1 MTADSLAGLR
11 ILVAE
16 DGLMIALLIERFLCD
31 FGCVIVGPVS
41 TVARAT
47 EALEMHEIDG
57 ALLDINLREESVF
70 PVAEKMRIRAL
81 PFILVTSYSV
91 RDVEPELIRMA
102 PRIRKPF
109 TRETLMERMIE
120 VFRPAVA

>member
-1 MTADSLAGLR
+1 MTANSLAGLR

-16 DGLMIALLIERFLCD
+16 DSLMTALLIERFLRD
-31 FGCVIVGPVS
+31 FGCIIAGPVS

-47 EALEMHEIDG
+47 EALDMHEIDG

-70 PVAEKMRIRAL
+70 PVAETMRSRAL
-81 PFILVTSYSV
+81 PFILVTSYAV

-120 VFRPAVA
+120 VFRPSVA

>member
-16 DGLMIALLIERFLCD
+16 DSLMIALLIERFLRD
-31 FGCVIVGPVS
+31 FGCIIVGPVS
-41 TVARAT
+41 TVARAA
-47 EALEMHEIDG
+47 EAIDMHEIDG
-57 ALLDINLREESVF
+57 ALLDINLREESIF
-70 PVAEKMRIRAL
+70 PVAETMRIRAL
-81 PFILVTSYSV
+81 PFILVTSYAM
-91 RDVEPELIRMA
+91 RDVEPELVRMA

-120 VFRPAVA
+120 VFRPAAS